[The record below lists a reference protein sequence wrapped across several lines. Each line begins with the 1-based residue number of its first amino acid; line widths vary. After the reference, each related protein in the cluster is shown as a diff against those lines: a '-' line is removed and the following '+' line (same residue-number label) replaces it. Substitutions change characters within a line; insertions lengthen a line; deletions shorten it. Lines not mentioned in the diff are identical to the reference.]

1 MGLGE
6 VYLAELR
13 SMKGGPELEVRRAAG
28 GRMRE
33 KGEQHPF
40 PAQLL
45 SVVPFPQF
53 EEVCNKAALKT
64 MIKTTTT
71 ATETLECMQD

>member
-6 VYLAELR
+6 VYLAEPR
-13 SMKGGPELEVRRAAG
+13 STKGEPELEVRRAAG

-33 KGEQHPF
+33 KGAQHLF

-53 EEVCNKAALKT
+53 EEVY
-64 MIKTTTT
+64 
-71 ATETLECMQD
+71 